1 MLTSNE
7 IEQVSDPLS
16 SVEKT
21 VPSSHYSGY
30 YNSANV
36 ITANGRI
43 AIAGTDV
50 TTDSSGNI
58 SFTGPTGSTLDLT
71 VDFQLK
77 ANVTSSGENELYL
90 WYKRT
95 QYANY
100 MQYAAVYLTVVDTD
114 TNQVLG
120 FSSAYQFEHEPYDIG
135 GDPFLVTV
143 PEGSAVSEVP
153 GRFVKASASNYY
165 FTGYNGTNT
174 WRLIINNCP
183 TSRNMKVCINTL

>member
-7 IEQVSDPLS
+7 IEQVSEPLS

-43 AIAGTDV
+43 AIAGTNV

-77 ANVTSSGENELYL
+77 ANVTSNGENALYL
-90 WYKRT
+90 
-95 QYANY
+95 
-100 MQYAAVYLTVVDTD
+100 
-114 TNQVLG
+114 
-120 FSSAYQFEHEPYDIG
+120 
-135 GDPFLVTV
+135 
-143 PEGSAVSEVP
+143 
-153 GRFVKASASNYY
+153 
-165 FTGYNGTNT
+165 
-174 WRLIINNCP
+174 
-183 TSRNMKVCINTL
+183 